1 MIGSL
6 FDRFRKTAPLEYEL
20 DIPFEDMNAF
30 VAWAQ
35 SNRNVLGHDFSTTV
49 YENTLA
55 KGFIEPLTHIK
66 VAPQNVTPDE
76 NYREGLGY
84 DGINSRMRAVLL
96 CIEKLQREMPIQ
108 WVYDAESVTAM
119 ARRLRNAFPCFIG
132 SEYLDFDQRNGA
144 IRHEDLTALSFSD
157 NTFSLVSTNDVL
169 EHVPDIDA
177 CLRQIARVL
186 KSGGWHIGTVP
197 FNNHSNSII
206 RSAIR
211 NGEVVHLMP
220 PEYHG
225 DPVKG
230 DTSSLVYEVPGW
242 NLLDRARKAG
252 FSQAT
257 MRLIASTKH
266 GIIATNEPVFVM
278 AFQK

>member
-6 FDRFRKTAPLEYEL
+6 FNRLRKPAPLEFEL
-20 DIPFEDMNAF
+20 DISFESMNAF
-30 VAWAQ
+30 ITWAQ
-35 SNRNVLGHDFSTTV
+35 DNKDVLGHDFSTTI

-55 KGFIEPLTHIK
+55 KGFIEPLTHTD
-66 VAPQNVTPDE
+66 VASQGVTPNE

-108 WVYDAESVTAM
+108 WVYAAESVTPM
-119 ARRLRNAFPCFIG
+119 ARRLRNAFSCFVG
-132 SEYLDFDQRNGA
+132 SEYLDADQRNGA
-144 IRHEDLTALSFSD
+144 IRHEDLAALSFSD
-157 NTFSLVSTNDVL
+157 STFSLVSTNDVL

-186 KSGGWHIGTVP
+186 KPGGWHIGTVP

-206 RSAIR
+206 RSVFR
-211 NGEVVHLMP
+211 NGEVVHLMT

-252 FSQAT
+252 FSQAA
-257 MRLIASTKH
+257 MRLIASTRH
-266 GIIATNEPVFVM
+266 GITATNEPVFVM